1 MKKIIYRNIFVVA
14 TEQSGDNIGFTI
26 LKELKKIFPK
36 IKIDGV
42 GGNLMKP
49 YMSKQI
55 YSLKD
60 FKSMGIIEIIFSIPK
75 YIYMI
80 NLLSDKVISR
90 NYDLILTIDS
100 PDFNY
105 PLSRKIRKKG
115 YKKNIFHVVAPTVW
129 AWRKNRAKKF
139 AEIYNHIFT
148 LFSFENIYFEKYKL
162 KSTCIGH
169 PIYYI
174 KKNSKKFKKN
184 YIAFLPGSR
193 IGELNSL
200 FKYFEIAYKQLLI
213 SNNKYS
219 IFIPTLPHLKKEIL
233 LRVKKWKIST
243 IVTTNKKKIESFYS
257 KTDIAL
263 VCSGTASL
271 EIAKREIPQ
280 LIIYKLNFLTEF
292 IASFFVKVRF
302 ASIINI
308 FEKKMIIPELVNSK
322 LNKNDFI
329 SNFNTLLN
337 DKKSNFNQIKESRK
351 IINKIILKKPPYKY
365 VVDSIKKV
373 I

>member
-1 MKKIIYRNIFVVA
+1 MTSEDKSLFDNGFVNKKLTFKPLEYLLKKNDIFKVFWGNDIGHYGKLLPLLKKKWKEDCLIITLDDDTVYNLKLIKNMVEDYKKNKCVICYR
-14 TEQSGDNIGFTI
+14 GFTPDI
-26 LKELKKIFPK
+26 TNIEEMTYLKRKVPA
-36 IKIDGV
+36 
-42 GGNLMKP
+42 
-49 YMSKQI
+49 
-55 YSLKD
+55 
-60 FKSMGIIEIIFSIPK
+60 IPK

-184 YIAFLPGSR
+184 YIAFLPGSDD
-193 IGELNSL
+193 LNES
-200 FKYFEIAYKQLLI
+200 
-213 SNNKYS
+213 SNLSDIKRRKS
-219 IFIPTLPHLKKEIL
+219 SFCLERP
-233 LRVKKWKIST
+233 ST
-243 IVTTNKKKIESFYS
+243 I
-257 KTDIAL
+257 
-263 VCSGTASL
+263 SL
-271 EIAKREIPQ
+271 SELFEGFTHITG
-280 LIIYKLNFLTEF
+280 IY
-292 IASFFVKVRF
+292 
-302 ASIINI
+302 
-308 FEKKMIIPELVNSK
+308 
-322 LNKNDFI
+322 
-329 SNFNTLLN
+329 
-337 DKKSNFNQIKESRK
+337 
-351 IINKIILKKPPYKY
+351 
-365 VVDSIKKV
+365 
-373 I
+373 